1 MTVCKALGGGVA
13 ASAAECAGTATG
25 GGSRRSA
32 IMSALGK
39 PAVERI
45 AVGCM
50 GGTSHRQRR
59 CWQRLLAT
67 RQTGA
72 GGHACASPRETVACQ
87 CSRVRRDHAIQRMA
101 RLATLPTS
109 SAAPGRRAEFLC
121 AATKSHRPARRR
133 INPARRRCWR
143 AARTLCRHRRA
154 RALGLAQAGAERY
167 AGDCDGTAPARCVAG
182 NAAATSAGSG
192 CCQSRSG
199 MWQQTQSHWGWPSA
213 RRCRCWLWRGWGL
226 PTTAP
231 MFLDAPSAPAGSTTR
246 ALRQRSPC
254 ADSRVNGR
262 VRPSP
267 GAYATDRTNSP
278 APSDRRQRAPWPLRA
293 PTSAPSACAGW
304 CGPFRRFIRAMP
316 WLDICA
322 GTAATTR
329 NVQIKKLDRLR

>member
-1 MTVCKALGGGVA
+1 MRKPARNGRVSALTRASVGGGNACGAITRSSGWAGSQRYPRPAQRQGGVVNSCVRRRRVTGRQDA
-13 ASAAECAGTATG
+13 ASTSPTPVLASSAHAVPTSSCSRAWLGTGRRRTICRGLRWHSACALRG
-25 GGSRRSA
+25 
-32 IMSALGK
+32 
-39 PAVERI
+39 
-45 AVGCM
+45 
-50 GGTSHRQRR
+50 RQRR
-59 CWQRLLAT
+59 SNVGRQWLLPV
-67 RQTGA
+67 QVG
-72 GGHACASPRETVACQ
+72 
-87 CSRVRRDHAIQRMA
+87 
-101 RLATLPTS
+101 
-109 SAAPGRRAEFLC
+109 
-121 AATKSHRPARRR
+121 
-133 INPARRRCWR
+133 
-143 AARTLCRHRRA
+143 
-154 RALGLAQAGAERY
+154 
-167 AGDCDGTAPARCVAG
+167 
-182 NAAATSAGSG
+182 
-192 CCQSRSG
+192 G
-199 MWQQTQSHWGWPSA
+199 MWQETQSHWGWPSA

-267 GAYATDRTNSP
+267 RAYATDRTNSP
-278 APSDRRQRAPWPLRA
+278 APSDRRQRAPWPLLA

>member
-1 MTVCKALGGGVA
+1 MRKPARNGRVSALTRASVGGGNACGAITRSSGWAGSQRYPRPAQRQGGVVNSCVRRRRVTGRQDA
-13 ASAAECAGTATG
+13 ASTQPDAGVGEQRARCADIVVLARLARHRPAPNDMPGTAMAQ
-25 GGSRRSA
+25 RLRA
-32 IMSALGK
+32 A
-39 PAVERI
+39 
-45 AVGCM
+45 C
-50 GGTSHRQRR
+50 RQRR
-59 CWQRLLAT
+59 SNVGRQWLLPV
-67 RQTGA
+67 QVG
-72 GGHACASPRETVACQ
+72 
-87 CSRVRRDHAIQRMA
+87 
-101 RLATLPTS
+101 
-109 SAAPGRRAEFLC
+109 
-121 AATKSHRPARRR
+121 
-133 INPARRRCWR
+133 
-143 AARTLCRHRRA
+143 
-154 RALGLAQAGAERY
+154 
-167 AGDCDGTAPARCVAG
+167 
-182 NAAATSAGSG
+182 
-192 CCQSRSG
+192 G
-199 MWQQTQSHWGWPSA
+199 MWQETQSHWGWPSA

-267 GAYATDRTNSP
+267 RAYATDRTNSP
-278 APSDRRQRAPWPLRA
+278 APSDRRQRAPWPLLA

>member
-1 MTVCKALGGGVA
+1 MRKPARNGRVSALTRASVGGGNACGAITRSSGWAGSQRYPRPAQRQGGVVNSCVRRRRVTGRQDA
-13 ASAAECAGTATG
+13 ASTQPDAGVGEQRARCAD
-25 GGSRRSA
+25 
-32 IMSALGK
+32 IVVL
-39 PAVERI
+39 
-45 AVGCM
+45 
-50 GGTSHRQRR
+50 
-59 CWQRLLAT
+59 
-67 RQTGA
+67 
-72 GGHACASPRETVACQ
+72 
-87 CSRVRRDHAIQRMA
+87 A
-101 RLATLPTS
+101 RLA
-109 SAAPGRRAEFLC
+109 R
-121 AATKSHRPARRR
+121 HRPAPNDMPGTAMAQRL
-133 INPARRRCWR
+133 R
-143 AARTLCRHRRA
+143 AAWPATPQQRR
-154 RALGLAQAGAERY
+154 QA
-167 AGDCDGTAPARCVAG
+167 V
-182 NAAATSAGSG
+182 AAASPG
-192 CCQSRSG
+192 RG
-199 MWQQTQSHWGWPSA
+199 MWQETQSHWGWPSA

-267 GAYATDRTNSP
+267 RAYATDRTNSP
-278 APSDRRQRAPWPLRA
+278 APSDRRQRAPWPLLA